1 MSYKWYKDNVPIP
14 GATNATIGSASLT
27 PANSGAYYV
36 TVSNGAGSTN
46 SATAILQVGNNI
58 ARYQATVLGES
69 SLLSYYTFDNGDAQD
84 AKNAHPGTVANT
96 VAFGAGAGGVT
107 NQSLTL
113 DGTGHIDLG
122 YVPEFEFTN
131 GIGTAEGWIQANW
144 SAGVPSYDPT
154 IFADRN
160 GGSDWSIHMSAWKN
174 AIGNWNNDRFQT
186 MSIPGA
192 NGWHHYAIVFNTGH
206 VSMYWDGQPLG
217 TFAQVIDRF
226 TGLTTQIGSAAPT
239 TTDSGWMGGLDE
251 VAFYSTAL
259 GPDTIWNH
267 FLAMV
272 GPQSAPTLSYSLAGK
287 QLTLFWPAD
296 VVGFT
301 LEYAASLPATSWTS
315 VGGVVNNQVTVDA
328 SSGMRFFRLRK

>member
-1 MSYKWYKDNVPIP
+1 MVQDNTVVQ
-14 GATNATIGSASLT
+14 GATNATIGTTSLVPT
-27 PANSGAYYV
+27 NSGAYYV
-36 TVSNGAGSTN
+36 TVSNPVGSTN
-46 SATAILQVGNNI
+46 STTVTVQVGNNI
-58 ARYQATVLGES
+58 ARYQATVLAEG
-69 SLLSYYTFDNGDAQD
+69 SLISYYTFDAGDGQD
-84 AKNAHPGTVANT
+84 AKNAHPGTIANT
-96 VAFGAGAGGVT
+96 VAFGAGPGGVT

-131 GIGTAEGWIQANW
+131 GIGTVEGWIEANW
-144 SAGVPSYDPT
+144 IAGVPGYDPT
-154 IFADRN
+154 VFADRN
-160 GGSDWSIHMSAWKN
+160 GGSDWSVHMDRWQN
-174 AIGNWNNDRFQT
+174 AIGNWNNDRFQE
-186 MSIPGA
+186 MSIPGTT
-192 NGWHHYAIVFNTGH
+192 GWHHYAIVFNTGH

-217 TFAQVIDRF
+217 TFAQAINLF

-239 TTDSGWMGGLDE
+239 NTDSGWMGSLDE
-251 VAFYSTAL
+251 VAFYSAAL

-272 GPQSAPTLSYSLAGK
+272 GPESSPTLSYSLAGK

-301 LEYAASLPATSWTS
+301 LEYAVGLPATSWMS
-315 VGGVVNNQVTVDA
+315 ASGVTNNQVTVDA